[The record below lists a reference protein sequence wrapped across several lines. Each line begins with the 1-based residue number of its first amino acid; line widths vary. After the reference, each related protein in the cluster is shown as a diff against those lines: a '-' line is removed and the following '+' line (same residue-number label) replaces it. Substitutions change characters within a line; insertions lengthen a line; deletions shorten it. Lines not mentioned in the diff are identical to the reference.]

1 MSKVLVHL
9 PLVDVV
15 TKKPEI
21 NRSDELSKISGK
33 CWINSVQVSRKYKIL
48 TEYNTIRD
56 GLSSGKLFK
65 GNPYSCTT
73 LHHINLFTRIIV

>member
-21 NRSDELSKISGK
+21 NKPDELSKISGK
-33 CWINSVQVSRKYKIL
+33 CWVNSVQVSRKYKIS

-56 GLSSGKLFK
+56 A
-65 GNPYSCTT
+65 
-73 LHHINLFTRIIV
+73 